1 MHFTIK
7 ITFVLKG
14 KRIVIQKYLKV
25 VRRKSVL
32 FLPLRYKDLFKDK
45 GYALV
50 RRKDFSR
57 HGVGVTKVLQQHL
70 SPFLT

>member
-14 KRIVIQKYLKV
+14 KRIVYLKV